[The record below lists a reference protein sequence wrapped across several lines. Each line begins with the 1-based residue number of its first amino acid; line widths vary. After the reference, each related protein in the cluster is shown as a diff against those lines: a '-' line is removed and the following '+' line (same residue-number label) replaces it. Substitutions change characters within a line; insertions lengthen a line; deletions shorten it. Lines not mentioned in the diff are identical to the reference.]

1 MKIRAQFALVFNLD
15 KCIGC
20 HTCSVTC
27 KNVWSNRRGVE
38 YAWFN
43 NVESKPGVG
52 YPKDWERQD
61 KWQGGWVL
69 DHGQL
74 RLRQG
79 GRIRE
84 LAGLFANPHMPEI
97 SDYYEPFTFD
107 YNRLVNAPL
116 SEAAPTAR
124 PLSQIDGQT
133 MDKVTWGPNWEDDLA
148 GPFAERSTDVN
159 FADVERSIYADF
171 AHTFHFYLPRMC
183 NHCLNPA
190 CVAACP
196 SGALY
201 KREEDG
207 LVLVDQDRCRGW
219 RMCVSAC
226 PYKKVY
232 FNWESGKSE
241 KCLGCYPRVES
252 GLPTVCSESCVGRI
266 RYNGILLYD
275 ADAVARAASAPEEK
289 GLYQAHL
296 DLFPDPHDPAVIA
309 QARKDGVPDSWIEA
323 AQRSPIYKL
332 AVVWR
337 VAFPMHAEFRTL
349 PMVWYVPPLSPVQT
363 AVEQGR
369 LPLGADGLFPDVSA
383 LRIPLRYLA
392 NLLAAGEEAPIAS
405 ALKKL
410 IAMRQWQRAR
420 HIGAT
425 QDPAILAAAGLDVAQ
440 AEEMYRYL
448 AIADYADRFV
458 IPTSHQELAHDDP
471 RAFQGINGLRFGNS
485 AGEGTAPPDLFP
497 RRRTQSAEAE
507 FPLAWLPRRK
517 TGGSS

>member
-43 NVESKPGVG
+43 NVESKPGIG

-61 KWQGGWVL
+61 KWRGGWTL
-69 DHGQL
+69 DHGRL
-74 RLRQG
+74 ALRQG
-79 GRIRE
+79 GRARE

-97 SDYYEPFTFD
+97 GDYYEPFTFD

-124 PLSQIDGQT
+124 PLSQIDGQG

-148 GPFAERSTDVN
+148 GPFAARSQDAN
-159 FADVERSIYADF
+159 FAEIERAIYADF

-266 RYNGILLYD
+266 RYNGIMLYD
-275 ADAVARAASAPEEK
+275 ADAVARAASRPREQD
-289 GLYQAHL
+289 LYQAHL
-296 DLFPDPHDPAVIA
+296 DLFPDPRDPAVIA
-309 QARKDGVPDSWIEA
+309 RARRDGVPDSWIEA
-323 AQRSPIYKL
+323 AQRSPVYKL
-332 AVVWR
+332 AVAWR

-363 AVEQGR
+363 AMEQGR
-369 LPLGADGLFPDVSA
+369 LPVGADGLFPDVSA

-410 IAMRQWQRAR
+410 IAMRHWQRAR
-420 HIGAT
+420 HVGAT
-425 QDPAILAAAGLDVAQ
+425 QDPMILAAAGLDATQ

-448 AIADYADRFV
+448 VIADYEDRFV
-458 IPTSHQELAHDDP
+458 IPTSHQELSREDP
-471 RAFQGINGLRFGNS
+471 RGFQGVNGLNFGNDS
-485 AGEGTAPPDLFP
+485 GEGTRAPDLFP
-497 RRRTQSAEAE
+497 RRRTQSPEPE

-517 TGGSS
+517 TGERP